1 MKNKEEILKIRMTPE
16 SFKNALEMERQ
27 EERKRILEIIDSCNR
42 GAYEFDGE
50 KLVYEYIDRV
60 KLKQKISE
68 LKNDN

>member
-1 MKNKEEILKIRMTPE
+1 MTPE

-27 EERKRILEIIDSCNR
+27 EERKRILKLIDSCDR
-42 GAYEFDGE
+42 GLYAFDGE

-68 LKNDN
+68 LKNENN